1 MGNSCEIGRR
11 LTLMNADKNL
21 LNLRNLLIFVHGGV
35 TRDMDNCP
43 ENRTLMT
50 QINLICL
57 IF

>member
-1 MGNSCEIGRR
+1 
-11 LTLMNADKNL
+11 MNADKNL
-21 LNLRNLLIFVHGGV
+21 LNLRNGSAALTTSLLIFVHGGV